1 MALNYDSILPI
12 NKPCA
17 TIAPIAQED
26 FEDISAVVYAQL
38 YNSTDRILLNSLLHT
53 SQLNGHLV
61 QIFLVEAH

>member
-17 TIAPIAQED
+17 TITPIAQ
-26 FEDISAVVYAQL
+26 EDISAVVYARL

-53 SQLNGHLV
+53 SQLTGHLV